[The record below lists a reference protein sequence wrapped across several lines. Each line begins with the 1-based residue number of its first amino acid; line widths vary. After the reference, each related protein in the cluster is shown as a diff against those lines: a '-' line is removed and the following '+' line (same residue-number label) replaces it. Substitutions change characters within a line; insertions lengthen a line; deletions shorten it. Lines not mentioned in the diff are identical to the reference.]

1 MSWVLCRIRSRVN
14 VEADDCGV
22 EGAAL
27 GKCLVNVMVYHMPGV
42 GRLCRIAR
50 RLGPSTFQGTRV
62 DNPRHAPRQLASHKP
77 LHKMGNDGGSIPTR
91 RELVKEAARNPTTTE
106 IKESQHEQQE
116 YYWSTDP
123 LSRKP
128 LSPPIV
134 SDSNGKLYNKE
145 SIIEHL
151 LPSDHVTTN
160 KADAETVLQGAV
172 KSLKDV
178 VEVKFDLDASASSN
192 VKNPWK
198 CPVTGGRLGPGS
210 KAVYLV
216 PCGHA
221 FSATAIK
228 EVSGERCVT
237 CDQEYASNDIIPII
251 PTAPT
256 DIARLALRVKTLKEK
271 GLTHSLKKAAKES
284 KKRKKR
290 EEADDAPALVPA
302 TEKKEAKETNNIN
315 NASTA
320 TLTAKVLQEQ
330 EAKKRKM
337 HNDNLKTLF
346 SSRDQSKPIGKS
358 ADFMTRGYD
367 IPTGAKR

>member
-1 MSWVLCRIRSRVN
+1 
-14 VEADDCGV
+14 
-22 EGAAL
+22 
-27 GKCLVNVMVYHMPGV
+27 
-42 GRLCRIAR
+42 
-50 RLGPSTFQGTRV
+50 
-62 DNPRHAPRQLASHKP
+62 
-77 LHKMGNDGGSIPTR
+77 MGNDGGSIPTR

-106 IKESQHEQQE
+106 IKQSQNEQQE
-116 YYWSTDP
+116 YGWTTDP
-123 LSRKP
+123 ITRKP

-145 SIIEHL
+145 SIIEYL
-151 LPSDHVTTN
+151 LPSDDAATTT
-160 KADAETVLQGAV
+160 KADAEAVLQGAV

-178 VEVKFDLDASASSN
+178 VEIKFEVDTNAAKDI
-192 VKNPWK
+192 KNPWK
-198 CPVTGGRLGPGS
+198 CSVTGDRLGPGE
-210 KAVYLV
+210 KAVYHV

-237 CDQEYASNDIIPII
+237 CDQEYAANDIIPIL

-271 GLTHSLKKAAKES
+271 GLAHSLKKAAKES

-290 EEADDAPALVPA
+290 EEADEAPASMSVD
-302 TEKKEAKETNNIN
+302 KKEANNIN
-315 NASTA
+315 NSSTA
-320 TLTAKVLQEQ
+320 ALTANVLQEQ
-330 EAKKRKM
+330 EIKKRKM

-367 IPTGAKR
+367 IPAGAKR